1 VAIVSPAGSSVF
13 WTEGAESVAGAV
25 AETAVAGG
33 VDAAA
38 KAAARAAAAFC
49 AAIAEGWN
57 GR

>member
-1 VAIVSPAGSSVF
+1 M
-13 WTEGAESVAGAV
+13 AGAG